1 MTTCNVASGWDP
13 EGEEGHQWKTGEM
26 LNRVWSFILSN
37 VPVYN
42 LGKRTMVVQDCD
54 VRRDW

>member
-1 MTTCNVASGWDP
+1 MTTCNVASGW

-42 LGKRTMVVQDCD
+42 LGKCTMVVQDCD